1 MARMATTAAAR
12 PHVYW
17 VGDDPATQ
25 ELVRGWPVG
34 PALLQTLGALNS
46 DVDEALAGECARLNE
61 HGYEDLPLPALWWTP
76 RALELVATAS

>member
-17 VGDDPATQ
+17 VGEDPATQ

-34 PALLQTLGALNS
+34 PALL
-46 DVDEALAGECARLNE
+46 EALGDLNADVGDALARERAWLSDN
-61 HGYEDLPLPALWWTP
+61 GYPEDLPLPALWWTP
-76 RALELVATAS
+76 RQLQIAS